1 MRKEKAIAVEL
12 KIKALDGIEI
22 ELQEYNNNK
31 LNELINELRNQHI
44 NARSMCDNLDEELI
58 TQNGIS
64 LPTLIQLSNWCD
76 SLTGDYYVKGESIA
90 NEIRKLLFNTI
101 LPRLKPND
109 IKNYVALSVERRNT

>member
-12 KIKALDGIEI
+12 KLKALDDIEI
-22 ELQEYNNNK
+22 GLQEYNDNE
-31 LNELINELRNQHI
+31 LNELINKLRSQYI
-44 NARSMCDNLDEELI
+44 NAGSMCDNLDEELI

-76 SLTGDYYVKGESIA
+76 CHTGDYYVKGESIA
-90 NEIRKLLFNTI
+90 NEIRKLLFNMI

-109 IKNYVALSVERRNT
+109 IKNYGALSVERRNT

>member
-1 MRKEKAIAVEL
+1 MEL
-12 KIKALDGIEI
+12 KIKTLDGFEI
-22 ELQEYNNNK
+22 ELPEYNDNELK
-31 LNELINELRNQHI
+31 ELINELRSPHI
-44 NARSMCDNLDEELI
+44 NAGSMCDSLDEELI

-76 SLTGDYYVKGESIA
+76 NPTGDYYVKGESIA
-90 NEIRKLLFNTI
+90 NEISKLLFNTI